1 MNKIPVYST
10 DNNNVKIKKIIDK
23 NVIVSKNSSFGR
35 FIKKISDLVSSTSN
49 SILIK
54 TFM

>member
-10 DNNNVKIKKIIDK
+10 DNKIKKIIDK

-35 FIKKISDLVSSTSN
+35 FIKKISNLVSSTSN